1 MSETS
6 TAPRSGGP
14 RIEVLVIAAVVVVA
28 ALAVWYV
35 MSQRQQTLRSSPSG
49 LDGLQVWLTS
59 NDITSYN
66 FSGGWPIDQTTVDLL
81 ILPVYDTALDVA
93 RTPPASKEEYLLQSD
108 KVIASKD
115 WQTQKIVIIKFD
127 SKEQLD
133 QCFQSAK
140 YREII
145 PLREGSIVSRF
156 IMVES

>member
-1 MSETS
+1 MSVFFVISTS
-6 TAPRSGGP
+6 E
-14 RIEVLVIAAVVVVA
+14 IV
-28 ALAVWYV
+28 
-35 MSQRQQTLRSSPSG
+35 
-49 LDGLQVWLTS
+49 
-59 NDITSYN
+59 
-66 FSGGWPIDQTTVDLL
+66 DQTRYEDYVRL
-81 ILPVYDTALDVA
+81 A
-93 RTPPASKEEYLLQSD
+93 RPIVESYGGEYLLQSD

-133 QCFQSAK
+133 QCFQSDE

>member
-1 MSETS
+1 MSVFFVISTS
-6 TAPRSGGP
+6 E
-14 RIEVLVIAAVVVVA
+14 IV
-28 ALAVWYV
+28 
-35 MSQRQQTLRSSPSG
+35 
-49 LDGLQVWLTS
+49 
-59 NDITSYN
+59 
-66 FSGGWPIDQTTVDLL
+66 DQTRYEEYVRL
-81 ILPVYDTALDVA
+81 A
-93 RTPPASKEEYLLQSD
+93 RPIVESYGGEYLLQSD

-133 QCFQSAK
+133 QCFQSDE